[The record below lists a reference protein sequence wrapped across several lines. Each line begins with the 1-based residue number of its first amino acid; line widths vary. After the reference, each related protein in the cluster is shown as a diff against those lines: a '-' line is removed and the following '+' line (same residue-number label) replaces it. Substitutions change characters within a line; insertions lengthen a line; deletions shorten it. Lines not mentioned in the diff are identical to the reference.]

1 MDSLSHLVAT
11 AVLLDREPI
20 TLLGA
25 VAPDMPWYALYPAWL
40 ISEGEL
46 ASALRGGEW
55 PLPPRWVREA
65 HYASHSLLTVAT
77 VWVLIRRWR
86 GNVETQDLASLHGSI
101 FAAWLLHIL
110 LDVPTH
116 TRERMGPRPFW
127 PLWRWAYDGFS
138 WADHLAGWVARWLR
152 KAP

>member
-1 MDSLSHLVAT
+1 MDSFSHLLTT
-11 AVLLDREPI
+11 AVLLDDQPA

-25 VAPDMPWYALYPAWL
+25 VAPDIPWYAFYPAWL
-40 ISEGEL
+40 ISQGEL
-46 ASALRGGEW
+46 GSSLRSGEW

-65 HYASHSLLTVAT
+65 HYASHSMLTVAA
-77 VWVLIRRWR
+77 VWAVLRQRED
-86 GNVETQDLASLHGSI
+86 VESQDLASLPM
-101 FAAWLLHIL
+101 AWLLHIL

-138 WADHLAGWVARWLR
+138 WSDHLAGWVARRLR
-152 KAP
+152 KRS